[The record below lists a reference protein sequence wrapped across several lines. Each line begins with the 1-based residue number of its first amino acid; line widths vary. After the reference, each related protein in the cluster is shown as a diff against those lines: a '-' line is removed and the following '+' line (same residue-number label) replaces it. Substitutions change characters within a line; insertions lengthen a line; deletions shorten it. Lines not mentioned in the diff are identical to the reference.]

1 MYGPNTNLGGN
12 SIVSMLEPQA
22 RYIRQFVE
30 HAARSRSGL
39 EVRSDVA
46 TCFDNELQSRLAG
59 GIWTQCSS
67 WYRDP
72 NGRISTNWPGSV
84 REYHRRT
91 AHFDPAD
98 YRAVA

>member
-1 MYGPNTNLGGN
+1 MDASGRPHVVVIGAGFGGLAGA
-12 SIVSMLEPQA
+12 I
-22 RYIRQFVE
+22 
-30 HAARSRSGL
+30 
-39 EVRSDVA
+39 
-46 TCFDNELQSRLAG
+46 ELQSRLAG

-67 WYRDP
+67 WYRAP